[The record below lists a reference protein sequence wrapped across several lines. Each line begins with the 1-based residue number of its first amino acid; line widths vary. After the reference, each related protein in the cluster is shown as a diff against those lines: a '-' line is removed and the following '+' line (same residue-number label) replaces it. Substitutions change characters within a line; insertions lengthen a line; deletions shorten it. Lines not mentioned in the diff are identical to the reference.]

1 MKKRNEK
8 KILSRPKDQR
18 IALMK
23 SLMSSLIQY
32 SEITT
37 TLAKAKAFKPR
48 AEKQISL
55 AIKGVKNPLQK
66 ISKIRQLRKN
76 LCQKSVSD
84 LIGIAEAIKERKG
97 GYLRIIKLPAR
108 KSDFAEMA
116 KIEWVDEIKK
126 KATSSVKNKVKAKK
140 DLKKEGR

>member
-32 SEITT
+32 SEVIT
-37 TLAKAKAFKPR
+37 TLAKAKAFKPK

-76 LCQKSVSD
+76 LCQKAVSD
-84 LIGIAEAIKERKG
+84 LIEIAEIVKERKG

-126 KATSSVKNKVKAKK
+126 KAKKSSGKSKEGKNKILEKK
-140 DLKKEGR
+140 